1 MHQLTQYIVGIF
13 LIGAIG
19 GTTTIHASDA
29 GAVGSQVVELRKAA
43 RNGDVDAAFRL
54 GELFQTSKQGARAD
68 LSQAATWYANAASGG
83 HTLAQRKL
91 AEMHM
96 SGQGVPQ
103 SFEEAK
109 KHFFQA
115 AQKNDEESQ
124 YQLGLLLVSGR
135 GGSMSVDTATQ
146 WFEKSAK
153 AGHAGAQLELGK
165 LYLTGT
171 YVEKNSETAFRWI
184 RKSASQD
191 HTPSMFL
198 LARIYEDGEL
208 VPENPD
214 KARSYYSKAADNGL
228 AAAQVWIGGFF
239 ERKDPPQYRKALRFY
254 KRAAKQHNADG
265 HYGVARLNLER
276 LLQTPNSQEG
286 LRHLRAAISLQH
298 PEAHYTI
305 GRMYGSG
312 VLSGGSAKALGHFQQ
327 AANLGHAPSM
337 YELGVAYYNGTS
349 PVKTSPKLAVQW
361 WRRASASGHIDSLYA
376 FSLLYLSGL
385 GVAKDPKTAFA
396 LINIAA
402 AHGHDGAIRVRDEL
416 LVNLSPEVLRDAQDM
431 SVDLFQQYAFEDSD
445 TVRSRLK

>member
-1 MHQLTQYIVGIF
+1 MHQLTLYIVGI
-13 LIGAIG
+13 LLV
-19 GTTTIHASDA
+19 GTVASTSTIHASET
-29 GAVGSQVVELRKAA
+29 AVASSEVVELRKAA
-43 RNGDVDAAFRL
+43 RNGDVDASFKLA
-54 GELFQTSKQGARAD
+54 ELFQTSKHGGRPD
-68 LSQAATWYANAASGG
+68 LAKSAGWYANAAERG

-96 SGQGVPQ
+96 SGRGVPQ

-171 YVEKNSETAFRWI
+171 YVEKNNETAFRWI
-184 RKSASQD
+184 RKSASQE

-208 VPENPD
+208 VSENPD

-228 AAAQVWIGGFF
+228 APAQVWIAGFF
-239 ERKDPPQYRKALRFY
+239 ERKDPPQYGKALRYY
-254 KRAAKQHNADG
+254 KRAAKQDSADG

-286 LRHLRAAISLQH
+286 LRHLRAAIGLQH

-312 VLSGGSAKALGHFQQ
+312 VLNGGSSKALGHFQQ
-327 AANLGHAPSM
+327 AANLGHAPAM

-349 PVKTSPKLAVQW
+349 PVKKSPRLAVQW

-376 FSLLYLSGL
+376 FSLLYLSGS
-385 GVAKDPKTAFA
+385 GVTKDPKTAFA

-402 AHGHDGAIRVRDEL
+402 AHGHNDAIRVRDEL
-416 LVNLSPEVLRDAQDM
+416 LVNLSPEVLRSAQDM